1 VHFHTQI
8 TIRPAAVLADL
19 PIPTES
25 MQPFARDSRRGFT
38 LLEILVALVLIGL
51 LVGTL
56 VPTVMNNV
64 GRGEVNRVQEDLE
77 AVNTASKAFR
87 VDVQRWAGDLEDL
100 VVQPTTAANDS
111 ALTAAPY
118 PTALQSRWNGP
129 YLELGNIAA
138 TGLPTALGGTIV
150 NRLSQTTWNTKNFV
164 TIKVVNVSQ
173 DDARALSARVDGDTA
188 TGPALDTAGKVR
200 WKAGAS
206 GADTLIYL
214 GAPVQ

>member
-1 VHFHTQI
+1 
-8 TIRPAAVLADL
+8 
-19 PIPTES
+19 

-77 AVNTASKAFR
+77 ALNTASKAFR
-87 VDVQRWAGDLEDL
+87 VDVQRWPGDLEDL
-100 VVQPTTAANDS
+100 VVAPTTAANDS
-111 ALTAAPY
+111 ALTLAPY
-118 PTALQSRWNGP
+118 PAGLQARWAGP

-138 TGLPTALGGTIV
+138 AGLPTALGGTIV
-150 NRLSQTTWNTKNFV
+150 NHLAQTTWNSKNFV
-164 TIKVVNVSQ
+164 TIKVVNVSLE
-173 DDARALSARVDGDTA
+173 DARTLSSRVDGDTFTSA
-188 TGPALDTAGKVR
+188 ALETAGKVR
-200 WKAGAS
+200 WKAGSS

-214 GAPVQ
+214 AAPVQ